1 MSIFSPFSEGNGKI
15 PHKSPIPSKRTQ
27 LFLHVLSEKWTSIIG
42 LSLAYSL
49 VLSPEILWM
58 FVHLLFLERQ
68 ASSATLFSAGQLLLF
83 ASVLVILSI
92 ISGPGLAVLARWSR
106 DLARFRPLSPRH
118 FVCQAL
124 KTCWKEGL
132 ILSFFSAL
140 LPILAVFAWIYLGA
154 FQIGL
159 LRTLLGAGLCLFFLL
174 LFLLSP
180 SLWSMAVTYQLS
192 FSSMLVNANYMT
204 LRQFGKAVFIRFL
217 SILPELFSILL
228 CLSNALSFDLV
239 CSALLAYYMFFGFG
253 FRSIL
258 LASFGSFLCETYL
271 NPRIPGAGIDIGL
284 ASERVTPRDV

>member
-132 ILSFFSAL
+132 ILSFFRHCSL
-140 LPILAVFAWIYLGA
+140 FWQ
-154 FQIGL
+154 F
-159 LRTLLGAGLCLFFLL
+159 LLG
-174 LFLLSP
+174 
-180 SLWSMAVTYQLS
+180 
-192 FSSMLVNANYMT
+192 
-204 LRQFGKAVFIRFL
+204 FIW
-217 SILPELFSILL
+217 ELFKLACCERYWVQGYACFSFFYS
-228 CLSNALSFDLV
+228 CSVHLSGPWPSHISFH
-239 CSALLAYYMFFGFG
+239 
-253 FRSIL
+253 FRPCWLMPTI
-258 LASFGSFLCETYL
+258 
-271 NPRIPGAGIDIGL
+271 
-284 ASERVTPRDV
+284 